1 MKNGAFINSSTWTIS
16 LTKNLESH
24 NRTEMEERPCPQ
36 HQPVWTRDQ
45 WRPLAV
51 ERRPPRRWNQLRT
64 ARGGLINN
72 YNDIAFSSVLLHI
85 SCSVTTTVE
94 IFFYVPKYFHI
105 IHNLCFISPHEIFVL
120 SAWPIQ
126 KFRRST
132 NKSHC
137 KYNLCNGF
145 I

>member
-1 MKNGAFINSSTWTIS
+1 MSIHGHGPHILCLMNEKRYIHQFFYLDHLIVYWQQKI
-16 LTKNLESH
+16 KNLESH

-85 SCSVTTTVE
+85 SCSVTTTVK
-94 IFFYVPKYFHI
+94 IFLCTKIFPHHSQFMFYF
-105 IHNLCFISPHEIFVL
+105 
-120 SAWPIQ
+120 
-126 KFRRST
+126 ST
-132 NKSHC
+132 
-137 KYNLCNGF
+137 
-145 I
+145 